1 MNNYVIK
8 DILSLKIIN
17 KETGEVLA
25 EWKPLM
31 INENDYIFNK
41 EADRLYLR
49 QLSHEAARIT

>member
-1 MNNYVIK
+1 MITNNYIIK

-31 INENDYIFNK
+31 INENDQPVDISSK
-41 EADRLYLR
+41 E
-49 QLSHEAARIT
+49 T